1 MSIPTI
7 SISGTTLP
15 YIEYQGIPVVTF
27 AMIDAAHQRPQG
39 TARRNF
45 TANKRHLIE
54 GDDFYLID
62 SNRLDEIRPIYS
74 SLFPAAMKRVTF
86 FTETG
91 YLMLVKSF
99 TDDLAWQVQRQLVKS
114 YFRVKGAMQPTAAE
128 PIPAPID
135 HRQREQLTN
144 TANAVFRNFHGMRQ
158 SATGWF
164 YNGVRTDYCL
174 KRIEDLSQDDFP
186 AVMERLQALRPKVRQ
201 YEDFR
206 YDFQQSFLK
215 EVVGE
220 GQPYTAWI
228 SKLAGGQHHIGQRP
242 NWKAIAKQVLIH
254 NGLLTKQ

>member
-1 MSIPTI
+1 MKTPTI
-7 SISGTTLP
+7 SVSGVTLP
-15 YIEYQGIPVVTF
+15 YIEYQQQPVVTF
-27 AMIDAAHQRPQG
+27 AMIDGVHSKSKA
-39 TARRNF
+39 TARRSF
-45 TANKRHLIE
+45 QRNKKHFIE
-54 GDDFYLID
+54 GEDFYALD
-62 SNRLDEIRPIYS
+62 SERLGQIVTTYPD
-74 SLFPAAMKRVTF
+74 LFPAATTRLTL

-128 PIPAPID
+128 PIPTPID

-144 TANAVFRNFHGMRQ
+144 AANAVFRNFHGMRQ

>member
-1 MSIPTI
+1 MPVPTI
-7 SISGTTLP
+7 SVSGTTLP
-15 YIEYQGIPVVTF
+15 YIEYQSEPVVTF
-27 AMIDAAHQRPQG
+27 AMIDAVHQRPQG
-39 TARRNF
+39 TAKRNF
-45 TANKRHLIE
+45 NQNKRHLIQGE
-54 GDDFYLID
+54 DFYPID
-62 SNRLDEIRPIYS
+62 LKSEYEIRTRYPG
-74 SLFPAAMKRVTF
+74 LFPEMASRVTF
-86 FTETG
+86 LTETG

-114 YFRVKGAMQPTAAE
+114 YFRVKGAMQPTTAE
-128 PIPAPID
+128 PIPTPID

-220 GQPYTAWI
+220 GHPYTAWI

>member
-1 MSIPTI
+1 MNTPTI
-7 SISGTTLP
+7 SVSGVQLP
-15 YIEYQGIPVVTF
+15 YIEHQQQPVVTF
-27 AMIDAAHQRPQG
+27 TMIDTAHGRPSG
-39 TARRNF
+39 TARKRFND
-45 TANKRHLIE
+45 NKRHFVE
-54 GDDFYLID
+54 GEDYYPID
-62 SNRLDEIRPIYS
+62 SDRLSEIRTIYPG
-74 SLFPAAMKRVTF
+74 LFPDAMKRVTF

-114 YFRVKGAMQPTAAE
+114 YFRVKGAMQPTTAE
-128 PIPAPID
+128 PIPTPIN
-135 HRQREQLTN
+135 HQQREQLTN

-254 NGLLTKQ
+254 NGLLAKQ

>member
-1 MSIPTI
+1 MNTPTI
-7 SISGTTLP
+7 SVSGVQLP
-15 YIEYQGIPVVTF
+15 YIEHQQQPVVTF
-27 AMIDAAHQRPQG
+27 TMIDKAHSRPSG
-39 TARRNF
+39 TARKRFND
-45 TANKRHLIE
+45 NKRHFIE
-54 GDDFYLID
+54 GEDYYPID
-62 SNRLDEIRPIYS
+62 SDRLSEIRTIYPG
-74 SLFPAAMKRVTF
+74 LFPDAMKRVTF

-144 TANAVFRNFHGMRQ
+144 AANAVFRNFGGMRQ

>member
-1 MSIPTI
+1 MNTPTI
-7 SISGTTLP
+7 SISGTFLP
-15 YIEYQGIPVVTF
+15 YIEYQNEPVVTF
-27 AMIDAAHQRPQG
+27 AMIDAVHQRPEG
-39 TARRNF
+39 TARRTF
-45 TANKRHLIE
+45 HKNKRHMIE
-54 GDDFYLID
+54 GEDFH
-62 SNRLDEIRPIYS
+62 PIELSCAYEFRTRYAD
-74 SLFPAAMKRVTF
+74 LFPAKARATNLV
-86 FTETG
+86 TETG

-144 TANAVFRNFHGMRQ
+144 AANAVFRNFGGMRQ

-186 AVMERLQALRPKVRQ
+186 AVMDRLQALRNNVRQ

-206 YDFQQSFLK
+206 HDIQQSFFK

-220 GQPYTAWI
+220 GHPYTAWV
-228 SKLAGGQHHIGQRP
+228 SKLAGGQHHIGKRP
-242 NWKAIAKQVLIH
+242 DWKAIAKQVLIH

>member
-1 MSIPTI
+1 MSIPTV
-7 SISGTTLP
+7 SVSGTALP
-15 YIEYQGIPVVTF
+15 YIEYQNEPVVTF
-27 AMIDAAHQRPQG
+27 AMIDAVHQRPKN
-39 TARRNF
+39 TATRTF
-45 TANKRHLIE
+45 HKNKRHFIE
-54 GDDFYLID
+54 GEDFYPID
-62 SNRLDEIRPIYS
+62 SNSLYEIRSNYPG
-74 SLFPAAMKRVTF
+74 LFPDAMKRVTL

-144 TANAVFRNFHGMRQ
+144 AANAVFRNFHGMRQ

>member
-1 MSIPTI
+1 MNTPTVNV
-7 SISGTTLP
+7 SGVTLP
-15 YIEYQGIPVVTF
+15 YIEYHGTPVVTF
-27 AMIDAAHQRPQG
+27 PMIDAAHQRPSR

-45 TANKRHLIE
+45 DANKQHFIE
-54 GDDFYLID
+54 GEDFYRID
-62 SNRLDEIRPIYS
+62 SKGLHEFRASYPG
-74 SLFPAAMKRVTF
+74 LFPDAMNQATF
-86 FTETG
+86 FSETG

-128 PIPAPID
+128 PIPTPIN
-135 HRQREQLTN
+135 HQQREQLTN
-144 TANAVFRNFHGMRQ
+144 AANAVFRNFHGMRQ

>member
-7 SISGTTLP
+7 SVSGVTLP
-15 YIEYQGIPVVTF
+15 YIEYQGTPVVTF
-27 AMIDAAHQRPQG
+27 AMVNEAHKRESS

-45 TANKRHLIE
+45 RNNRKHFIE
-54 GDDFYLID
+54 GEDFYLID
-62 SNRLDEIRPIYS
+62 SNSLCEIRTNYPG
-74 SLFPAAMKRVTF
+74 LFPDAMKRVTL

-144 TANAVFRNFHGMRQ
+144 AANAVFRNFGGMRQ

-186 AVMERLQALRPKVRQ
+186 AVMNRLQALRPKVRQ

>member
-1 MSIPTI
+1 MKNPII
-7 SISGTTLP
+7 AVSGVNLP
-15 YIEYQGIPVVTF
+15 YIEYQSEPVVTF
-27 AMIDAAHQRPQG
+27 AMIDAVHQRPEG
-39 TARRNF
+39 TARKRFND
-45 TANKRHLIE
+45 NKRHFIE
-54 GDDFYLID
+54 GEDFHRID
-62 SNRLDEIRPIYS
+62 LTCASEFRTRNEG
-74 SLFPAAMKRVTF
+74 LFPAKARATNLV
-86 FTETG
+86 TETG

-114 YFRVKGAMQPTAAE
+114 YFRVKGAMQPTAAQ
-128 PIPAPID
+128 PIPTPID

-144 TANAVFRNFHGMRQ
+144 AANAVFRNFGGMRQ

>member
-1 MSIPTI
+1 MTTSTV
-7 SISGTTLP
+7 SISGTQLP
-15 YIEYQGIPVVTF
+15 YIEHNQTPVVTF
-27 AMIDAAHQRPQG
+27 AMIDAAHNRPSG
-39 TARRNF
+39 TASRTYRKHREHF
-45 TANKRHLIE
+45 IE
-54 GDDFYLID
+54 GDDMYLID
-62 SNRLDEIRPIYS
+62 SNGLDVLRRIYPG
-74 SLFPAAMKRVTF
+74 LFPAAMTRIML

-91 YLMLVKSF
+91 YLMLVKTF
-99 TDDLAWQVQRQLVKS
+99 TDDIAWQVQRQLVKS

-128 PIPAPID
+128 PIPTPID
-135 HRQREQLTN
+135 HQQREQLTN

-186 AVMERLQALRPKVRQ
+186 GVMDRLQNLRRHVRQ

-206 YDFQQSFLK
+206 HDIQQSFLK

-254 NGLLTKQ
+254 NGLLAKQ

>member
-1 MSIPTI
+1 MNTPTVA
-7 SISGTTLP
+7 ISGITLP
-15 YIEYQGIPVVTF
+15 YIEFQGTPVVTTS
-27 AMIDAAHQRPQG
+27 MIDAVHQRPKA
-39 TARRNF
+39 TAR
-45 TANKRHLIE
+45 KRFNDNNRHFIE
-54 GDDFYLID
+54 GDDFYLVD
-62 SNRLDEIRPIYS
+62 LKSESEIRTRYPA
-74 SLFPAAMKRVTF
+74 LFPEMASKALL

-114 YFRVKGAMQPTAAE
+114 YFRVKGAMQPTTAE

-186 AVMERLQALRPKVRQ
+186 AVMERLQALRNNVRQ

-206 YDFQQSFLK
+206 HDIQQSFFK

-220 GQPYTAWI
+220 GHPYTAWV
-228 SKLAGGQHHIGQRP
+228 SKLAGGQHRIGKNPDWR
-242 NWKAIAKQVLIH
+242 AIAKQVLIH

>member
-1 MSIPTI
+1 MTFQNLAIA
-7 SISGTTLP
+7 GTQIP
-15 YIEYQGIPVVTF
+15 YIEHEGQPVVTF
-27 AMIDAAHQRPQG
+27 QMVDSVHSKASRTSRQVFD
-39 TARRNF
+39 RNKKHF
-45 TANKRHLIE
+45 IE
-54 GDDFYLID
+54 GEDFYRVGSKGLRQIVA
-62 SNRLDEIRPIYS
+62 SYPG
-74 SLFPAAMKRVTF
+74 LFPAAATSVTF

-114 YFRVKGAMQPTAAE
+114 YFRVKGAMQPTTAE
-128 PIPAPID
+128 PIPTPID
-135 HRQREQLTN
+135 HQQREQLTN
-144 TANAVFRNFHGMRQ
+144 AANAVFRNFHGMRQ